1 MQILKLT
8 LKRLRR
14 LLNGLLELF
23 AVTSMSPKDFLT
35 KALKYTPFAVL
46 VSFLLKLP
54 VYADEEQWL
63 YINSRQFTDD
73 SMQYLFPFCQEGFQL
88 SVPVTW
94 LPIRSLLWL
103 LYSHLGLINSI
114 RLIGVIQGLLVLIS
128 LRVFLRNYAKNFKA
142 AQKIVFVG
150 VLLGTTPFLFVLNRP
165 EQLLFLLFLISAN
178 LSAKNI
184 SESPLLY
191 KILHIASQILLLISM
206 PAIHP
211 KGNLLSLVALI
222 IFMLQH
228 LKKSRIITTILCS
241 SFLFSLFDATRIW
254 NARTSCPESNFLTQT
269 FKIITLNPTQ
279 IDSNFVPMVIGNLL
293 RTPKYIYHLLFL
305 PTSQS
310 NWLSQTNPTPQLLV
324 IFGNLGVLAFTGLI
338 VFQLIKTCGRI
349 IKLRQNQDISN
360 YISLLLIAAFLVLD
374 ILQRTKN
381 FYDSYLPALLLTLTI
396 AVSYSGNFK
405 FRKIEGTKILD
416 GLVLINIPALI
427 FTLINVAPNS
437 SQITK
442 EFGDIL
448 VKDCKVTKDQIA
460 AGGFVI
466 DPSLTGYF
474 WQSPRFIYS
483 SYLWGWWAQDVEPE
497 NIIKRVRPPVI
508 IVRSDV
514 LLLRKST
521 DVIVGDFVC
530 RNRKTSGP

>member
-1 MQILKLT
+1 
-8 LKRLRR
+8 
-14 LLNGLLELF
+14 
-23 AVTSMSPKDFLT
+23 
-35 KALKYTPFAVL
+35 
-46 VSFLLKLP
+46 
-54 VYADEEQWL
+54 
-63 YINSRQFTDD
+63 
-73 SMQYLFPFCQEGFQL
+73 
-88 SVPVTW
+88 
-94 LPIRSLLWL
+94 
-103 LYSHLGLINSI
+103 
-114 RLIGVIQGLLVLIS
+114 
-128 LRVFLRNYAKNFKA
+128 
-142 AQKIVFVG
+142 
-150 VLLGTTPFLFVLNRP
+150 
-165 EQLLFLLFLISAN
+165 
-178 LSAKNI
+178 
-184 SESPLLY
+184 
-191 KILHIASQILLLISM
+191 
-206 PAIHP
+206 
-211 KGNLLSLVALI
+211 
-222 IFMLQH
+222 
-228 LKKSRIITTILCS
+228 
-241 SFLFSLFDATRIW
+241 
-254 NARTSCPESNFLTQT
+254 
-269 FKIITLNPTQ
+269 
-279 IDSNFVPMVIGNLL
+279 MVIGNLL